1 MNYSLPE
8 FLSHAIALEQEAEE
22 RYTELAEMMDVHSN
36 RDTSKVFRDMAR
48 FSKLHG
54 SEILERARTVELRVL
69 KSWEFR
75 WRLPPEVG
83 DEDGVHYLMKPY
95 HALQY
100 ARGNEI
106 RGRDYYRSVAESS
119 DNPEVRRLADEFAN
133 EETAHVAA
141 LDRLIA
147 ITPMPSVAWA
157 EDLDSPQ
164 AQ

>member
-22 RYTELAEMMDVHSN
+22 RYTELADMMEVHSN
-36 RDTSKVFRDMAR
+36 LGTSNVFRDMAR

-54 SEILERARTVELRVL
+54 SEILERAKAVELRVL

-83 DEDGVHYLMKPY
+83 DEDGLHYLMTPY

-106 RGRDYYRSVAESS
+106 RGRDYYRSVAELSE
-119 DNPEVRRLADEFAN
+119 DAEVRRLANEFAN
-133 EETAHVAA
+133 EETEHVAA

-147 ITPMPSVAWA
+147 MTSMTSVAWA

-164 AQ
+164 AL

>member
-1 MNYSLPE
+1 MSYSLPE

-22 RYTELAEMMDVHSN
+22 RYIELADMMEVHSK
-36 RDTSKVFRDMAR
+36 RDTSNVFRDMAR

-54 SEILERARTVELRVL
+54 SEIFERAKTVELRIL

-83 DEDGVHYLMKPY
+83 EEDGLHYLMTPY

-106 RGRDYYRSVAESS
+106 RGRDYYRSVAELSE
-119 DNPEVRRLADEFAN
+119 DPEVRRLANEFAN
-133 EETAHVAA
+133 EETEHVAA

-147 ITPMPSVAWA
+147 LTPMPSVAWA

-164 AQ
+164 AL